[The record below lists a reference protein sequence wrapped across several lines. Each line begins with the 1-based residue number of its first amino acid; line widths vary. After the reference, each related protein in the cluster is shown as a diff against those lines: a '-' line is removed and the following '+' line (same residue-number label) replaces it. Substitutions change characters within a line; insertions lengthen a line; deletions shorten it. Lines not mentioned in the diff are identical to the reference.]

1 MMRASAATDGA
12 DDLDPVSGLEGRV
25 AVMAFGHDFS
35 VALDGDPLALERKVA
50 DQVGDGG
57 PVSATTDGPVD
68 DDGEHGE
75 ATTGQGSDEG
85 LF

>member
-1 MMRASAATDGA
+1 MSASAAADGA
-12 DDLDPVSGLEGRV
+12 DDLEPIAGLEGCV
-25 AVMAFGHDFS
+25 AMATFGHDFS
-35 VALDGDPLALERKVA
+35 VAFDGDPLAFERKVA

-57 PVSATTDGPVD
+57 PVSVLAHGAVD